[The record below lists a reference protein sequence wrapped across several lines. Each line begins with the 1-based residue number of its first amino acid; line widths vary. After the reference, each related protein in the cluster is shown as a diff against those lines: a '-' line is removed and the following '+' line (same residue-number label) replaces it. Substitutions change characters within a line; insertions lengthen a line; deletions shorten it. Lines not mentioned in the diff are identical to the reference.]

1 MKFLRTVSYTNEK
14 SIHTA
19 EEFLLEVNRERS
31 EEWTDYTMEDVKE
44 YPEEIIREWMTNDY
58 EEWSVLP

>member
-1 MKFLRTVSYTNEK
+1 MKFLRTVLYTNEK

-31 EEWTDYTMEDVKE
+31 EEWADYTMEDAKE
-44 YPEEIIREWMTNDY
+44 YPEEIIIEWMTNDY